1 VIRDDR
7 ELLAEL
13 ARLNATMVPL
23 AMKIMDGT
31 ARTTEQHN
39 DAQRLMAAG
48 ERVQRRAETM
58 NGAIIEGEVLTN
70 GSLTFPAPTVEPTW
84 ER

>member
-1 VIRDDR
+1 VIGDDR

-13 ARLNATMVPL
+13 ARLNATMAPL

-31 ARTTEQHN
+31 ASTAEQHN

-48 ERVQRRAETM
+48 ERVQRRAERM
-58 NGAIIEGEVLTN
+58 SGAIIEGEVLTN
-70 GSLTFPAPTVEPTW
+70 GSLTCPAPTVEPTW